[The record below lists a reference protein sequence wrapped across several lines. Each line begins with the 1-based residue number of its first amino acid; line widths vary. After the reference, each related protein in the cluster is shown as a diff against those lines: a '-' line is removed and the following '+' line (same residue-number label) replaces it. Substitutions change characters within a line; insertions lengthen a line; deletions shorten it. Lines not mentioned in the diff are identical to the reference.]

1 MGKCE
6 GMFVPV
12 HAMQTYRGSGSRMPI
27 ILISALD
34 GDEWSASCSGHLTL
48 WERAMVPLK
57 RRLGVA
63 PEPARTLQKIE
74 KFLVPAGIIQP
85 HSLVT
90 ILTQLLK
97 TRS

>member
-12 HAMQTYRGSGSRMPI
+12 HSMQTNGESRSRTSI

-48 WERAMVPLK
+48 WKRALVPLK

-63 PEPARTLQKIE
+63 PEPAWTFTENIKI
-74 KFLVPAGIIQP
+74 PGACWD
-85 HSLVT
+85 HT
-90 ILTQLLK
+90 AT
-97 TRS
+97 